1 MRKYLVFF
9 IYSTGIISCKLG
21 SGSDGPAAEY
31 AGARSYQLGL
41 NPPVG
46 SKSLTMVLPAGR
58 ITISKP
64 DDKKIENLSKVDA
77 SVIYAFDKDSAG
89 DFVIRIQY
97 NKVHVYSKNG
107 DDESDLDAANAAN
120 SGDPVEGAPG
130 RIADGQY
137 RCGLNHPHGARYEAY
152 RASRTCITGMYHNRR
167 PPIPF
172 QLNTVKERW
181 NHTVGD
187 ELVNK
192 NMEQLF
198 RIFPDSAVHIGDK
211 WQQAPSGQKGELGLK
226 PTNTFTLTDIR
237 DHTAFI
243 ESPGTIT
250 SDSTATQFMGY
261 NVTTDLKG
269 KQTGEYQVDTKT
281 GMLLSATINV
291 NVEGTLQ
298 AMGREIPLT
307 IENEVK
313 IKRQ

>member
-1 MRKYLVFF
+1 VLLGGLRTANIVAVV
-9 IYSTGIISCKLG
+9 SPTGQVRSV
-21 SGSDGPAAEY
+21 SGFKDMYDRYVSQSATANPFE
-31 AGARSYQLGL
+31 L
-41 NPPVG
+41 N
-46 SKSLTMVLPAGR
+46 A
-58 ITISKP
+58 
-64 DDKKIENLSKVDA
+64 
-77 SVIYAFDKDSAG
+77 
-89 DFVIRIQY
+89 
-97 NKVHVYSKNG
+97 
-107 DDESDLDAANAAN
+107 
-120 SGDPVEGAPG
+120 
-130 RIADGQY
+130 
-137 RCGLNHPHGARYEAY
+137 
-152 RASRTCITGMYHNRR
+152 
-167 PPIPF
+167 
-172 QLNTVKERW
+172 VKERW

-211 WQQAPSGQKGELGLK
+211 WQQAPSSQKGELGLK
-226 PTNTFTLTDIR
+226 PTNTFTLTDIH

-243 ESPGTIT
+243 ESQGTIT

-261 NVTTDLKG
+261 SVTTDLKG